1 MNLKAIQLSF
11 LFNPISLFTREKPNA
26 IEENTQSNIKLI
38 WINLVNTYFPER
50 TDLLNYMICWSQ
62 RPQKRVLASCN
73 IEKRI
78 VRIAPAMNLPES
90 QDYLEALIYHELCH
104 AVVGIGYKNG
114 RRDIHSKSF
123 KSIETLHPGIKEL
136 DKWIK
141 QGGWINAVR
150 KSTRKI
156 NKEKLLRR
164 SA

>member
-11 LFNPISLFTREKPNA
+11 LFNPLNLLNRPSVNSKIV
-26 IEENTQSNIKLI
+26 ENDFDLYKT
-38 WINLVNTYFPER
+38 WENLTFQYFPENSE
-50 TDLLNYMICWSQ
+50 LLSYKIRWSK

-78 VRIAPAMNLPES
+78 VTVAPAMQLPES
-90 QDYLEALIYHELCH
+90 HIHLEALIYHELCH
-104 AVVGIGYKNG
+104 AVAGISIKNG

-123 KSIETLHPGIKEL
+123 KSLEALHPGIKDL

-141 QGGWINAVR
+141 NGGWINAVR

-156 NKEKLLRR
+156 NREKLLRR
-164 SA
+164 AL